1 MKKIVYSLKDVEV
14 KLIKFY
20 SSDPYE
26 GFSDLPGRVVENVAS
41 EFSEIESIER
51 SNPIAFIKQ
60 HDGSYWLITKK
71 SET

>member
-1 MKKIVYSLKDVEV
+1 MKKIVYSLKDVDV

-26 GFSDLPGRVVENVAS
+26 GFSELPGRTVENVVS
-41 EFSEIESIER
+41 ELSEIDKIER
-51 SNPIAFIKQ
+51 SNPIAFIKH

-71 SET
+71 SDA